1 MEKTGLTFDKLF
13 ARIKEENRVR
23 RMVVAGSASEHTMQA
38 VVHAMKEGLVTPI
51 FCGDEKK
58 TMELFKACG
67 GDGYDYVMHHCE
79 TREDTVAS
87 AVRCVAEGDADM
99 IMKGLVDTSQIIGA
113 ALKHDSGIRLEGSTV
128 VHALGF
134 AEIETHHKM
143 VGMTDGSICIAPT
156 LEQKKPIIQNCVNAM
171 HKMGWECPKVACLAE
186 LLREL
191 NPAVTADCRQERITA
206 ASLPSLLPACPL
218 WVEALDGAADKRLL
232 VEHAM
237 LGGRHVVSASGM
249 GGYNGAPMQKRALG
263 SLTLVGDFTT
273 DILEAPPLAPRVTEA
288 AALLADAA
296 LTCILDVLPDEAF
309 GSAVR

>member
-38 VVHAMKEGLVTPI
+38 VVHAMKEELVTPI

-79 TREDTVAS
+79 TREDTVAR

-156 LEQKKPIIQNCVNAM
+156 LEQKKQIIQNCVNAM
-171 HKMGWECPKVACLAE
+171 HKMGWECPKVACLAAIE
-186 LLREL
+186 TV
-191 NPAVTADCRQERITA
+191 NPKMPATVDGDALQKMNEKGEITG
-206 ASLPSLLPACPL
+206 CI
-218 WVEALDGAADKRLL
+218 VEGPMALDCALNRESAEIKGLKSRIAGEADLLLYPDLQAANIGIKLIIETGHNKWGTA
-232 VEHAM
+232 V
-237 LGGRHVVSASGM
+237 LGLKAPIVIASRG
-249 GGYNGAPMQKRALG
+249 
-263 SLTLVGDFTT
+263 
-273 DILEAPPLAPRVTEA
+273 
-288 AALLADAA
+288 
-296 LTCILDVLPDEAF
+296 
-309 GSAVR
+309 GSAETKFRSILVASAMC

>member
-156 LEQKKPIIQNCVNAM
+156 LEQKKQIIQNCVNAM
-171 HKMGWECPKVACLAE
+171 HKMGWECPKVACLAAIE
-186 LLREL
+186 TV
-191 NPAVTADCRQERITA
+191 NPKMPATVDGDALQKMNEKGEITG
-206 ASLPSLLPACPL
+206 CI
-218 WVEALDGAADKRLL
+218 VEGPMALDCALNRESAEIKGLKSRIAGEADLLLYPDLQAANIGIKLIIETGHNKWGTA
-232 VEHAM
+232 V
-237 LGGRHVVSASGM
+237 LGLKAPIVIASRG
-249 GGYNGAPMQKRALG
+249 
-263 SLTLVGDFTT
+263 
-273 DILEAPPLAPRVTEA
+273 
-288 AALLADAA
+288 
-296 LTCILDVLPDEAF
+296 
-309 GSAVR
+309 GSAETKFRSILVASAMC

>member
-79 TREDTVAS
+79 TREDTVAR

-156 LEQKKPIIQNCVNAM
+156 LEQKKQIIQNCVNAM
-171 HKMGWECPKVACLAE
+171 HKMGWECPKVACLAAIE
-186 LLREL
+186 TV
-191 NPAVTADCRQERITA
+191 NPKMPATVDGDALQKMNEKGEITG
-206 ASLPSLLPACPL
+206 CI
-218 WVEALDGAADKRLL
+218 VEGPMALDCALNRESAEIKGLKSRIAGEADLLLYPDLQAANIGIKLIIETGHNKWGTA
-232 VEHAM
+232 V
-237 LGGRHVVSASGM
+237 LGLKAPIVIASRG
-249 GGYNGAPMQKRALG
+249 
-263 SLTLVGDFTT
+263 
-273 DILEAPPLAPRVTEA
+273 
-288 AALLADAA
+288 
-296 LTCILDVLPDEAF
+296 
-309 GSAVR
+309 GSAETKFRSILVASAMC